1 MTARRLGLKRDIALD
16 LVAPGAPPG
25 PRGAATVF
33 SVRPYREG
41 MVDGDL
47 AHPRAVGGEEA
58 VARLRIRRDTPGALC
73 ALADGRYAMTGPL
86 IVVGSRR
93 DITDFATRRMRQL
106 DRESSERPWLQTV
119 IGAMASDLP
128 E

>member
-1 MTARRLGLKRDIALD
+1 MWTRN
-16 LVAPGAPPG
+16 
-25 PRGAATVF
+25 
-33 SVRPYREG
+33 
-41 MVDGDL
+41 
-47 AHPRAVGGEEA
+47 
-58 VARLRIRRDTPGALC
+58 
-73 ALADGRYAMTGPL
+73 ALAAVFGGLPLTSYSQNIGAITLTG
-86 IVVGSRR
+86 VGSRR